1 MTRARVFTMAG
12 LVHLTVATL
21 LALTFA
27 FGQPTNVA
35 GYSKLGFTPTP
46 IPPTPT
52 PEDGN
57 GEPKPKPHLTITKTV
72 DPTDVL
78 PGDLVTIKV
87 KVCNE
92 GDAVAED
99 VVVSDDVS
107 DKLEVL
113 GATASQGKAVI
124 VGNGVR
130 AEFGDLLP
138 GVCATLTITARVRL
152 DVLPGTKI
160 GNVGTIGG
168 LVSNEVTLDVG
179 GLLPAS
185 GDITTLAAV
194 AGILTVGGILLATG
208 LTLQRRK
215 REAVRE
221 RE

>member
-1 MTRARVFTMAG
+1 MAG

-21 LALTFA
+21 LAVTFA

-46 IPPTPT
+46 TSPPTPD
-52 PEDGN
+52 DGN
-57 GEPKPKPHLTITKTV
+57 GEPKPKPRLTITKSA

-78 PGDLVTIKV
+78 PGDLVTIKI

-92 GDAVAED
+92 GDAVAKD

-107 DKLEVL
+107 DKLEIL

-138 GVCATLTITARVRL
+138 GVCATLTITARVRD
-152 DVLPGTKI
+152 DVLPGTTI
-160 GNVGTIGG
+160 SNVGTIGG
-168 LVSNEVTLDVG
+168 LVSNQVTLDVG
-179 GLLPAS
+179 GLLPES
-185 GDITTLAAV
+185 GDITTLVLVVGLAMLGV
-194 AGILTVGGILLATG
+194 ALLATG
-208 LTLQRRK
+208 LRLQRRK
-215 REAVRE
+215 REAIRE